1 MSIARVSIL
10 SPEPLQVVQRSSVL
24 PAPGGATLTVRGTG
38 ALAGTSSGDLRL
50 VECPDAFGPGTPW
63 VTGALELDGAGG
75 FTLRAPVGAGG
86 WFRLEVRL
94 RSGDEVVAE
103 GTTEPVGVGEVLL
116 VAGQSYAASCH
127 TAVTT
132 VTDPMGRV
140 VTCSP
145 ESPGWRIA
153 HDPQPGISSRIDTDT
168 AVELMEK
175 LEKLDLS
182 FPHGPHSPF
191 RGSIW
196 PTAGNLLVDM
206 LRVPIGLVHTAV
218 GGTRL
223 RHWRSGTRLFGNLV
237 EGVRV
242 AGDVRAVLWQQ
253 GESDAQAGTATPDYV
268 AGLRALRADF
278 CAATDRDRPWVLAKS
293 THHPTGDGPADAG
306 VAVRTAVHQL
316 CGEPGFVAGPDTD
329 ALHGE
334 DYRARWHHGAHF
346 TALGQVTAG
355 RMWAAVLV
363 ALVAGA
369 DSPALG
375 VSSSA
380 DARTP

>member
-153 HDPQPGISSRIDTDT
+153 HDPQ
-168 AVELMEK
+168 
-175 LEKLDLS
+175 
-182 FPHGPHSPF
+182 